1 MLILDF
7 ETRSHCDLPA
17 EGTYKYVSH
26 PSTEIICLCIL
37 EQETG
42 NTYTW
47 LPGYQ
52 ISLDAMNWVNRAE
65 LVCAHNA
72 EFDQGIWEYIAVDL
86 GWPEIPVEKWY
97 CSSSQC
103 RVNALPASL
112 DDAAWALGI
121 SQRKHAQGK
130 DLIRKLSVPQAD
142 GRFREDPEL
151 VAQMADYCKQDV
163 VVTDAIVTG
172 SRMMSGQ
179 EHQDWQINCQINE
192 RGVRIDRLL
201 ATLALQYADEEQGEI
216 GEIMSEIT
224 DGLITKHTQNQ
235 RIKKWLTTQL
245 PADHPL
251 WNYTRIYKGGVEKVS
266 LDKDIRRT
274 ILLAD
279 RDGFLD
285 IPDDVGE
292 MLELLDD
299 GSKSS
304 VAKFKRMLQR
314 ADPDDDR
321 VRGAYVFAGAS
332 QTLRYASRG
341 LQMHNMRR
349 DCWSAA
355 ETNKLKERM
364 HCHQPIEPVMETL
377 SKLIRPAIIPA
388 PGKVFVVGDWSSI
401 EARCLHYATDTQ
413 KGDEKLNL
421 FEAGVD
427 TYEKAA
433 DDMGYP
439 GERQLGK
446 TAELACGYQGGHRAF
461 QAMSKNFG
469 FTIGEDQAT
478 DIVSKWRKTNWW
490 IVDFWDKLNQAAKNA
505 IAHPGQVFTA
515 GIASYIFVP
524 DFIEGTLMC
533 KMPGNNVIQYPK
545 AKLEQV
551 KSPWGDIIWSV
562 TALKASY
569 KPKAD
574 AKEWPRVA
582 LYGGI
587 FCENICQAFSAAI
600 LRYVLRTGL
609 DDCIGHTHDE
619 IILEVNEADAE
630 AAQTMLKLRMETGP
644 EWSMGL
650 PLSAEPVILH
660 RYGGH

>member
-1 MLILDF
+1 MVILDF
-7 ETRSHCDLPA
+7 ETRSHCDLPV
-17 EGTYKYVSH
+17 EGTFKYVSH
-26 PSTEIICLCIL
+26 PSTDIICLSIL

-47 LPGYQ
+47 LPGYA
-52 ISLDAMNWVNRAE
+52 ISIDAMNWINRAE
-65 LVCAHNA
+65 IIGAHSA
-72 EFDQGIWEYIAVDL
+72 EFDMGIYEYIAVEY
-86 GWPEIPVEKWY
+86 GWPEIPFDKWY
-97 CSSSQC
+97 CTMAQM
-103 RVNALPASL
+103 RVNALPAAL

-130 DLIRKLSVPQAD
+130 ELIRKLSIPQKD
-142 GRFREDPEL
+142 GSFNLDPGL
-151 VAQMADYCKQDV
+151 IAQMADYCKQDV
-163 VVTDAIVTG
+163 VVTDAVVTA
-172 SRMMSGQ
+172 SRVMSNQ
-179 EHQDWQINCQINE
+179 EWEDWRINTRINE
-192 RGVRIDRLL
+192 RGVRIDRKL

-216 GEIMSEIT
+216 GAIMAEIT

-245 PADHPL
+245 PESHPI
-251 WNYTRIYKGGVEKVS
+251 WDYTKVYKKGVEKIS

-285 IPDDVGE
+285 IPGDVGE

-304 VAKFKRMLQR
+304 VAKFKRMLR
-314 ADPDDDR
+314 MSDPDDDR

-349 DCWSAA
+349 DCFDAA
-355 ETNKLKERM
+355 DTNKIKDRM

-377 SKLIRPAIIPA
+377 SKLIRPAIVPA
-388 PGKVFVVGDWSSI
+388 PGKVLVVGDWSSI

-413 KGDEKLNL
+413 RGDEKLDL
-421 FEAGVD
+421 FEQGVD
-427 TYEKAA
+427 TYQAA
-433 DDMGYP
+433 AEYLGYP
-439 GERQLGK
+439 DERQLGK

-469 FTIGEDQAT
+469 FTIGEMQAT
-478 DIVSKWRKTNWW
+478 DIVARWRKSNWW
-490 IVDFWDKLNQAAKNA
+490 IVDYWDKLNQAAKNA
-505 IAHPGQVFTA
+505 LAHPGQVFTA
-515 GIASYIFVP
+515 GIASYTFIP

-533 KMPGNNVIQYPK
+533 KLPGNNVIQYPK

-551 KSPWGDIIWSV
+551 KSPWGSIIWSV

-574 AKEWPRVA
+574 AKAWPRVA

-619 IILEVNEADAE
+619 IILEVAEADAE
-630 AAQTMLKLRMETGP
+630 AARDMLKLRMETGP
-644 EWSMGL
+644 EWAKGL
-650 PLSAEPVILH
+650 PLNAEPVILH